1 MSSSDGI
8 EAKDD
13 DLILGT
19 LFVNENNSQSDENE
33 ENEILIKYDTY
44 KRSFINSS
52 ANIYQL
58 TEPSELKLA
67 LVQQHHSLWA
77 EFIYNAARV
86 LADMIE
92 QGEIICYNKSCLELG
107 AGAGLPGLI
116 AGLNGAKLSVI
127 SDYGNTSDTSLL
139 RAIDINIEHMSQYI
153 PSSASTTSNTTH
165 TIYRSIP
172 YIFGNNVQDILDL
185 NNGQN
190 YDLLFLADLLFNR
203 SEHNK
208 LLYTISKVLKPVTG
222 VAWITFSH
230 HDPHKVSMRCICY
243 IVYIHA
249 YICSP
254 TCIHMIAILYT
265 ILYII
270 LIYTLYRRP
279 KT

>member
-1 MSSSDGI
+1 MSSSDGV
-8 EAKDD
+8 ETKDD
-13 DLILGT
+13 EFILGS
-19 LFVNENNSQSDENE
+19 LFVNENNDENE

-44 KRSFINSS
+44 KRSFINSNT
-52 ANIYQL
+52 NIYQL

-127 SDYGNTSDTSLL
+127 SDYGNIADTSLL
-139 RAIDINIEHMSQYI
+139 RAIDINIEYMSQYI
-153 PSSASTTSNTTH
+153 PSTTSASTNTIATV
-165 TIYRSIP
+165 YKSIP
-172 YIFGNNVQDILDL
+172 YIFGNNVKDILDL

-222 VAWITFSH
+222 VAWVTFSH
-230 HDPHKVSMRCICY
+230 HDPHKVNSKVKCMHIHMRLYSI
-243 IVYIHA
+243 
-249 YICSP
+249 YICM
-254 TCIHMIAILYT
+254 CIQ
-265 ILYII
+265 II
-270 LIYTLYRRP
+270 IHTFIY
-279 KT
+279 

>member
-1 MSSSDGI
+1 MSSSV
-8 EAKDD
+8 ELKDD
-13 DLILGT
+13 EFILGS
-19 LFVNENNSQSDENE
+19 LFVNENSDENE
-33 ENEILIKYDTY
+33 EKEILIKYDTY
-44 KRSFINSS
+44 KRSFINPNT
-52 ANIYQL
+52 NIYQL

-127 SDYGNTSDTSLL
+127 SDYGNTADTSLL
-139 RAIDINIEHMSQYI
+139 RAIDINIEYISQYI
-153 PSSASTTSNTTH
+153 PSTTSAANTIATA
-165 TIYRSIP
+165 YKSIP
-172 YIFGNNVQDILDL
+172 YIFGNNVKDILDL
-185 NNGQN
+185 NNGQT

-230 HDPHKVSMRCICY
+230 HDPQKVSREVHIYM
-243 IVYIHA
+243 IVYMCV
-249 YICSP
+249 Y
-254 TCIHMIAILYT
+254 
-265 ILYII
+265 
-270 LIYTLYRRP
+270 
-279 KT
+279 

>member
-1 MSSSDGI
+1 MSSSDGV

-13 DLILGT
+13 DLILGA
-19 LFVNENNSQSDENE
+19 LFVNENNSQDAENE
-33 ENEILIKYDTY
+33 EKEILIKYDIY
-44 KRSFINSS
+44 KRSFINLTY
-52 ANIYQL
+52 NIHQL

-86 LADMIE
+86 LADKIE
-92 QGEIICYNKSCLELG
+92 QGEIVCYNKSCLELG

-116 AGLNGAKLSVI
+116 AGLNAAKLSVI
-127 SDYGNTSDTSLL
+127 SDYGNTADTSLL
-139 RAIDINIEHMSQYI
+139 RAIDINIEYMSQYI
-153 PSSASTTSNTTH
+153 PSTTSNASNTVATV
-165 TIYRSIP
+165 YKSIP
-172 YIFGNNVQDILDL
+172 YIFGSNVKDILDL

-230 HDPHKVSMRCICY
+230 HDPHKVSSKLHILY
-243 IVYIHA
+243 SIYVYI
-249 YICSP
+249 YVR
-254 TCIHMIAILYT
+254 CIHMR
-265 ILYII
+265 
-270 LIYTLYRRP
+270 IYERAR
-279 KT
+279 